1 MRRARVG
8 HEVRA
13 GPWESGEEFLR
24 ERVALESVAGDAG
37 GDEVA
42 GSVRTTVGDGH
53 HVVEGG
59 ELVVE
64 PHGAVDAA
72 AATVAEGGA
81 LERAL
86 VLRSE
91 DERVEGAPDGAA
103 GGAGKCRAV
112 SGPTGQGHLAGKDD
126 AP

>member
-8 HEVRA
+8 HEVRT
-13 GPWESGEEFLR
+13 GPREPGEELLR
-24 ERVALESVAGDAG
+24 EGVALEPVTGAAGS
-37 GDEVA
+37 DEVA
-42 GSVRTTVGDGH
+42 GSVRTTAGNGNDM
-53 HVVEGG
+53 VERG

-64 PHGAVDAA
+64 PHGAVHAT
-72 AATVAEGGA
+72 AATVAEGSV

-91 DERVEGAPDGAA
+91 DEGVEGAPDGAA
-103 GGAGKCRAV
+103 RGTGKVRVV